1 MKYIRNSSIVER
13 DIAGE
18 HLLVPICGEVAD
30 LRQLFSLNE
39 SAKILWEALA
49 EPADEDGLVE
59 LLTARFRVD
68 EPTARK
74 DVRELLGQMAGNKLV
89 EPVP

>member
-13 DIAGE
+13 EIAGE
-18 HLLVPICGEVAD
+18 HLLVPIRGEVAD
-30 LRQLFSLNE
+30 LRQLFALNDA
-39 SAKILWEALA
+39 AKVVWDALA
-49 EPADEDGLVE
+49 EPVDEDGLVE
-59 LLTARFRVD
+59 LLTARFKVD

-74 DVRELLGQMAGNKLV
+74 DVRELLGQMGGKKLV